1 LRFDT
6 RVGNLYDT
14 LVIMK
19 RQWVV
24 LIIAIGC
31 AAAVAIGLLSRKP
44 GAINV
49 ILISVDTLRP
59 DHLGCYGYGDVSTP
73 HIDNLAEEGV
83 LFEDALTSVPLT
95 LPSHA
100 SILTGLYPISHGI
113 RDNGTFILRDQ
124 FTTLAEILKGHGFA
138 TGAFIGSF
146 VLDARYGLDQG
157 FDAYDDDM
165 ETDVQVS
172 AFSHPERPAAP
183 VTASTLDWLEEAT
196 EPFFAFVHYYD
207 PHTPYEPPA
216 PYDTIY
222 AGRPYDGEIGYADSE
237 IGRLMDFLEDRNL
250 TERTVVV
257 LVSDHGEGLGEH
269 DETAHGIL
277 MYDTT
282 MRVAFIVRIPE
293 RHDLAGAVDA
303 PRRVPDTVELVDVL
317 PTVVEVLG
325 IEINQR
331 LDGRSVLPLIE
342 GRRLEPKVCYLETMY
357 PYFSYRWSPLRGVRF
372 NKWKYIL
379 APEPEL
385 YNMAADPNELENLAG
400 SYPARADELKA
411 NLLSLASLEQDSPPP
426 TEVKLSAEEAR
437 KLQALGYVST
447 SRPSVPVDIEP
458 KGTDPKH
465 MIADLERL
473 LGGGMEAFDRG
484 EFEAAARF
492 FREMTTRDPMNAKAH
507 VYLGRSLMEMGDLE
521 GAEVEFVK
529 VIEID
534 STHSQ
539 AFFRLGGIARMRGD
553 LDQALFF
560 YRIAAAILPE
570 TPETLSNIGSIL
582 MEKGQV
588 DSALAMLDRALAID
602 PRDEIA
608 LINTGLVHL
617 SLERSDEALRWFH
630 RTLGANPNHVKA
642 LANIASIYVGRGET
656 DSTILYLERASNAD
670 PADAKILQNLGN
682 AYRQKGLVREA
693 TQAFEQATDLD
704 PQNVL
709 ALFGLAA
716 TRAEEGRRD
725 ESIAI
730 LRRII
735 EIDPQ
740 FAPARQA
747 LTRLSSGS

>member
-1 LRFDT
+1 
-6 RVGNLYDT
+6 
-14 LVIMK
+14 MK
-19 RQWVV
+19 RQWLV
-24 LIIAIGC
+24 LIIVAGC
-31 AAAVAIGLLSRKP
+31 LAAVAIGLLGRRP
-44 GAINV
+44 QGLNV

-59 DHLGCYGYGDVSTP
+59 DHLACYGYTDISTP
-73 HIDNLAEEGV
+73 HMDRLADEGV

-100 SILTGLYPISHGI
+100 SILTGLYPISHGV

-124 FTTLAEILKGHGFA
+124 FTTLAEILKAKGFA

-146 VLDARYGLDQG
+146 VLDARYSLDQG
-157 FDAYDDDM
+157 FDAYSDDM
-165 ETDVQVS
+165 ETNAQVG
-172 AFSHPERPAAP
+172 AFTHPERRAAS
-183 VTASTLDWLEEAT
+183 VTASTLNWIAEAA

-222 AGRPYDGEIGYADSE
+222 AGRPYDGEIAYTDTE
-237 IGRLMDFLEDRNL
+237 IGRLMAFLDDRKL
-250 TERTVVV
+250 TERTIVV

-282 MRVAFIVRIPE
+282 MKVALIVRIPDK
-293 RHDLAGAVDA
+293 HDLAGALAA

-317 PTVVEVLG
+317 PTVAELVG
-325 IEINQR
+325 IQINQR
-331 LDGRSVLPLIE
+331 IDGRSVLPLLV
-342 GRRLEPKVCYLETMY
+342 GQRLEPKVCYQETMY
-357 PYFSYRWSPLRGVRF
+357 PYFAYRWSPLRGVRF
-372 NKWKYIL
+372 SKWKYIL

-385 YNMAADPNELENLAG
+385 YNTAADPHEAENLAA
-400 SYPARADELKA
+400 SYPARADQLKA

-426 TEVKLSAEEAR
+426 LEVKLSPEEVR

-447 SRPSVPVDIEP
+447 SRPSVPPDIEP
-458 KGTDPKH
+458 KGIDPKH

-473 LGGGMEAFDRG
+473 LGGGMEAFDKGDFRT
-484 EFEAAARF
+484 AARLF
-492 FREMTTRDPMNAKAH
+492 KEMVAKDPMNAKAH

-570 TPETLSNIGSIL
+570 TPATLSNIGSIL

-588 DSALAMLDRALAID
+588 DSALATLERALEID
-602 PRDEIA
+602 PKDQIA
-608 LINTGLVHL
+608 LINTALAYA
-617 SLERSDEALRWFH
+617 SLNREDEALRWFH
-630 RTLGANPNHVKA
+630 RTLAANPKHVKA
-642 LANIASIYVGRGET
+642 LMNVASIYIGRGET
-656 DSTILYLERASNAD
+656 DSTILYLERASDAD
-670 PADAKILQNLGN
+670 PADARILQNLGN

-693 TQAFEQATDLD
+693 TQAFEHATELD

-735 EIDPQ
+735 EIDPG
-740 FAPARQA
+740 FTPAREA